1 VQRPSRLATP
11 ARPRDQPALDLSH
24 SFERRTPDEGR
35 GRVRVQSDKLITVPP
50 WLLEPVQI
58 PLILKIPRQGENQ
71 VERFTEQMSE
81 ETI

>member
-1 VQRPSRLATP
+1 M
-11 ARPRDQPALDLSH
+11 
-24 SFERRTPDEGR
+24 
-35 GRVRVQSDKLITVPP
+35 RVRDRSDKVITVPP
-50 WLLEPVQI
+50 CLLEPVQI

>member
-1 VQRPSRLATP
+1 M
-11 ARPRDQPALDLSH
+11 
-24 SFERRTPDEGR
+24 
-35 GRVRVQSDKLITVPP
+35 TVPP
-50 WLLEPVQI
+50 KLLEPVQI

>member
-1 VQRPSRLATP
+1 M
-11 ARPRDQPALDLSH
+11 
-24 SFERRTPDEGR
+24 
-35 GRVRVQSDKLITVPP
+35 TVPFS
-50 WLLEPVQI
+50 LLALVQI

>member
-1 VQRPSRLATP
+1 V
-11 ARPRDQPALDLSH
+11 
-24 SFERRTPDEGR
+24 
-35 GRVRVQSDKLITVPP
+35 RVRVQSDKVITVHPN
-50 WLLEPVQI
+50 LLEPIQI

>member
-1 VQRPSRLATP
+1 MH
-11 ARPRDQPALDLSH
+11 ARV
-24 SFERRTPDEGR
+24 E
-35 GRVRVQSDKLITVPP
+35 SDKVITVASN
-50 WLLEPVQI
+50 LLEPVQI